1 MVPTKDFKPF
11 IHAGM
16 FVPICIPFKLYNLL
30 DFLSDK
36 ARAPLISPQL
46 MSSLPLFFFN
56 APSCTSLRVP
66 GETGFICTET
76 HVLTLF
82 FCSCLAE

>member
-16 FVPICIPFKLYNLL
+16 FVPISIPFKLYNLL

-36 ARAPLISPQL
+36 AHAPLISPQM
-46 MSSLPLFFFN
+46 MSSLPQFFLMLHHAHLSEF
-56 APSCTSLRVP
+56 LV
-66 GETGFICTET
+66 E
-76 HVLTLF
+76 
-82 FCSCLAE
+82 LALSAQRYMF